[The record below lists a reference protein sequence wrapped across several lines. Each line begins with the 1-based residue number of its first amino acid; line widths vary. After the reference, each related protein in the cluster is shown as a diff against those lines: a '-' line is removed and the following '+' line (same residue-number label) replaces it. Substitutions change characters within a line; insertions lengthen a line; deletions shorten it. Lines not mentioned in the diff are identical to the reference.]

1 MHTIIIIINLNAC
14 CWDFMRQTYFVL
26 KYLFS
31 LCHFLAFV
39 FCAALANFPSPSL
52 SLSLFVSPSLSF
64 SISYDMLWELFSLV
78 ALFQWNKH
86 RLSHAFKHFNNCILL
101 VYIHLN
107 LLLERRAH
115 CHTFLVFA
123 HFVVKTSLRIQ
134 SDVEQINSV
143 HRCVSPIQWQILEF
157 ETQREL
163 SLSLSRPFAFSI
175 RFFFFY
181 FRFFMHSASVHSS
194 LSIALCV
201 LDMILQ
207 LNTRSFSFGNVR
219 IFLLNSKVI
228 CLFEKQDIQQCD
240 EAI

>member
-39 FCAALANFPSPSL
+39 FCTALADFPSPSL
-52 SLSLFVSPSLSF
+52 SLSVSVSLSLSF
-64 SISYDMLWELFSLV
+64 SILSDMLWELFSLV

-143 HRCVSPIQWQILEF
+143 HRCVSPIQWHILEF

-163 SLSLSRPFAFSI
+163 SLSLSRPFASSI
-175 RFFFFY
+175 SFFFLFSLFY
-181 FRFFMHSASVHSS
+181 A
-194 LSIALCV
+194 
-201 LDMILQ
+201 
-207 LNTRSFSFGNVR
+207 FSFCSLISIYRYLCTGYDIAIEYSF
-219 IFLLNSKVI
+219 IFLWKCPNIFVKL
-228 CLFEKQDIQQCD
+228 
-240 EAI
+240 